1 MTHPVDPFDRLLQ
14 NFQQI
19 AAHAAQNKALAAI
32 ALVQEVR
39 SRTDIVKDG
48 DDMAHLDDIQRQA
61 SEILASKCGK
71 VTSLELPDLHDSCC
85 FDDLMR
91 DKYETMC
98 AALTDLFL
106 KLREPLFEGLDA
118 VV

>member
-1 MTHPVDPFDRLLQ
+1 MTHPADPFNTLLHD
-14 NFQQI
+14 FQRI
-19 AAHAAQNKALAAI
+19 AAHAAQNKARAAI

-39 SRTDIVKDG
+39 SRADISKDA
-48 DDMAHLDDIQRQA
+48 DDLAHLDDIQHQA
-61 SEILASKCGK
+61 SEILAVKCGK
-71 VTSLELPDLHDSCC
+71 VTSLEPPDQHDTCS
-85 FDDLMR
+85 FDGIMR

-98 AALTDLFL
+98 ADLTDLFL

>member
-1 MTHPVDPFDRLLQ
+1 MTHPVDPFDTMLKD
-14 NFQQI
+14 FQRI
-19 AAHAAQNKALAAI
+19 AHAAQHKARAAI

-39 SRTDIVKDG
+39 SRADILKDA
-48 DDMAHLDDIQRQA
+48 DDLAHLDDIQRQA
-61 SEILASKCGK
+61 TEILAAKCDK
-71 VTSLELPDLHDSCC
+71 VTSLEPLDHHDSCS
-85 FDDLMR
+85 FDNLTR

-98 AALTDLFL
+98 ADLTDLFL

>member
-1 MTHPVDPFDRLLQ
+1 MTHPVDPFDRMLQ
-14 NFQQI
+14 DFQRI
-19 AAHAAQNKALAAI
+19 AAHAAQHKARAAI

-39 SRTDIVKDG
+39 SRGDILKDA
-48 DDMAHLDDIQRQA
+48 DDLAHLDGIQRQA
-61 SEILASKCGK
+61 TEILAAKCDK
-71 VTSLELPDLHDSCC
+71 VTSLEPLDHHDSCS

-98 AALTDLFL
+98 ADLTDLFL

>member
-1 MTHPVDPFDRLLQ
+1 MTHPVDPFARMLKDFQ
-14 NFQQI
+14 NI
-19 AAHAAQNKALAAI
+19 AAHAAQHKARAAI

-39 SRTDIVKDG
+39 SRADIIKDA
-48 DDMAHLDDIQRQA
+48 DDLAHLDDIQHQA

-71 VTSLELPDLHDSCC
+71 VTSLEPLDHYDSCS
-85 FDDLMR
+85 FDDRMR
-91 DKYETMC
+91 DHYETMC
-98 AALTDLFL
+98 ADLTDLFL

>member
-1 MTHPVDPFDRLLQ
+1 MNHPSDPFNKMLQ
-14 NFQQI
+14 DFQHI
-19 AAHAAQNKALAAI
+19 AAHAAQNKARAAI

-39 SRTDIVKDG
+39 SRADIVKDA

-61 SEILASKCGK
+61 GEILAAKCGK
-71 VTSLELPDLHDSCC
+71 VSSPEPPDQQDICS
-85 FDDLMR
+85 FDDIMR

-98 AALTDLFL
+98 ADLTDLFL

-118 VV
+118 VI

>member
-1 MTHPVDPFDRLLQ
+1 MTHPADPFDKMLQ
-14 NFQQI
+14 DFQNI
-19 AAHAAQNKALAAI
+19 AAHAAQNKARSAI

-39 SRTDIVKDG
+39 SRADIIKDAE
-48 DDMAHLDDIQRQA
+48 DLAHLDDIQRQA
-61 SEILASKCGK
+61 SEILAANCVK
-71 VTSLELPDLHDSCC
+71 VTSPEPPDQQDSCS
-85 FDDLMR
+85 FDDIMR

-98 AALTDLFL
+98 ADLTDLFL

>member
-1 MTHPVDPFDRLLQ
+1 MTHPVDPFDKLLQ

-19 AAHAAQNKALAAI
+19 AAHAAQNKARAAI
-32 ALVQEVR
+32 ALVQEVH
-39 SRTDIVKDG
+39 SRADIIKDAE
-48 DDMAHLDDIQRQA
+48 DLAHLADIQRQA

-71 VTSLELPDLHDSCC
+71 VTSLELPDPNDSCS
-85 FDDLMR
+85 FDDIMR

-98 AALTDLFL
+98 ADLTDLFL

>member
-1 MTHPVDPFDRLLQ
+1 MTHPVDPFDKLLQ
-14 NFQQI
+14 DFQHI
-19 AAHAAQNKALAAI
+19 AAHAARHKARAAI

-39 SRTDIVKDG
+39 SRTDIVIDA
-48 DDMAHLDDIQRQA
+48 DDLAHLDDIQRQA
-61 SEILASKCGK
+61 SEILSSKCGK
-71 VTSLELPDLHDSCC
+71 VTSLEPLDLHDSCS
-85 FDDLMR
+85 FDGLMR

-98 AALTDLFL
+98 ADLTDLFL